1 MKKLLLSLM
10 CILSIGICAKA
21 DGTWKRVTS
30 TDDLTAGDSY
40 VMVCESN
47 NAIMGNISGKYFTSV
62 EINTLNN
69 GVTPTIPADA
79 LVLTVESDGSSYYWS
94 VKETE
99 NYLTCSAAKSM
110 ALGKKGTT
118 AATTVTFS
126 GNNATISYGSNGTI
140 RYNSQ
145 SPRFLT
151 YASGQTA
158 IQLYKL
164 SEEGGSE
171 DKTPVTLAWSEA
183 TATATVG
190 EAFTAPTLS
199 AEPASILNE
208 VFYSSSNKEVAT
220 VDAIS
225 GEVTLVG
232 AGETKITAA
241 FTGDATYKSATA
253 EYVLT
258 VKAAEGG
265 EEPADG
271 AWVRINSTDD
281 LTVGARY
288 IVVYEDGKV
297 AMSTSQNSNNIKP
310 VDVTISN
317 GTIATLP
324 ATAMT
329 LVLEEE
335 NNKYYWYAENATT
348 AGYLQSANGG
358 SNYLKIATKGSNYT
372 ATTVSFS
379 GNDAIVTFPDA
390 VNGTKVRNLQYNA
403 SNKIFATYTGT
414 QKNIQLYK
422 EAGEVVVKTPVK
434 LGWSAEA
441 IELTEGEELTAPTL
455 TVDPAE
461 AAAAVEFSTSNEAV
475 ATVDAQGNITLAGA
489 TGTATITAA
498 IKGNETYANA
508 SAAVTITVKKAA
520 STANS
525 IAEAMTM
532 EADQEFT
539 VNFDLTVGYGYGTDI
554 YATDGTDWILIYK
567 AKSTIGNNVK
577 PGNVIPA
584 GWKSTYTLYNNLKP
598 EIMPVASTLEAT
610 EGEDLTLAEPAEL
623 TTDMINHV
631 VVLKGVTVSA
641 ETPATVAN
649 YDILF
654 NDATINARNKFLLES
669 YPAGNYDITCV
680 IDVYSGKVQ
689 VYPIEMVNLGGT
701 VQIVPSYKFAA
712 SELTAYLEDET
723 IALPAL
729 NGVPEGLE
737 ITYTSSDENIAA
749 IIDGEIM
756 FGEAGTVTITA
767 ANEET
772 EEYAAYSTSFTLN
785 ILAEKPIQAT
795 FDFTTENAYGMT
807 VQSGN
812 SQKYEE
818 DVKSITE
825 NNTTISFDGKYRA
838 WLTGGKYELRINKES
853 SFTVTSDY
861 NYLITNIA
869 FEGSDIAFKTSC
881 GNLSGKTWTPENGAT
896 GNQSVTFTTTATR
909 KINTI
914 TVTLIERNA
923 PEFAAEFGHSIYT
936 DESGR
941 DFNTFNVEMILSD
954 NNVGADHY
962 TLSYNGKLIDN
973 NVELDNMGDAMIN
986 IEYLPYEAAYDF
998 AFTAVDAQGAAIDSY
1013 MIPVT
1018 HAFDL
1023 ANATPIELET
1033 MLGHYGD
1040 PVEGTD
1046 MELSLNVAY
1055 GVDVPADYVYYLGNT
1070 DDNAD
1075 IHWVGDNLIVD
1086 NYATAPYNNGKFDFS
1101 AVEFPEVSVNAYAVF
1116 PVAHKEIV
1124 VIEENAAAPPRKV
1137 ASRNEI
1143 VTVEHQSNTVA
1154 ATHQA
1159 DENSTTTGV
1168 EGIAA
1173 DNAPANAPVEFF
1185 NINGVSVNADN
1196 LTPGL
1201 YIRRQGT
1208 KVEKVIV
1215 K

>member
-1 MKKLLLSLM
+1 MKKLLLSL
-10 CILSIGICAKA
+10 
-21 DGTWKRVTS
+21 V
-30 TDDLTAGDSY
+30 
-40 VMVCESN
+40 
-47 NAIMGNISGKYFTSV
+47 
-62 EINTLNN
+62 
-69 GVTPTIPADA
+69 A
-79 LVLTVESDGSSYYWS
+79 LVTLAFAGYA
-94 VKETE
+94 ET
-99 NYLTCSAAKSM
+99 A
-110 ALGKKGTT
+110 
-118 AATTVTFS
+118 TVTFTELGYASAADVKSVTTDDGNVTMSFSNAKYYTTGGDPALRVYASSTIKFS
-126 GNNATISYGSNGTI
+126 GAEGVTITNVNFNTISGSSNSSFGATTKVDKGDINISDKKWSGEANEFTLSNPAQI
-140 RYNSQ
+140 RFIS
-145 SPRFLT
+145 FDIT
-151 YASGQTA
+151 YTVG
-158 IQLYKL
+158 
-164 SEEGGSE
+164 EGGSTE

-199 AEPASILNE
+199 AEPTSILDE

-220 VDAIS
+220 VDALS

-232 AGETKITAA
+232 AGETTITAA
-241 FTGDATYKSATA
+241 FAGDDTYKSATA

-288 IVVYEDGKV
+288 IVVYEDGNL
-297 AMSTSQNSNNIKP
+297 AMSTNQNSNNIRP

-324 ATAMT
+324 ATVMT

-335 NNKYYWYAENATT
+335 NDKYYWYAENATT

-358 SNYLKIATKGSNYT
+358 NNHLKIAAKGSNYT
-372 ATTVSFS
+372 ATTVAFS

-390 VNGTKVRNLQYNA
+390 VNGSKVRSLQYNA

-434 LGWSAEA
+434 LAWSAEA
-441 IELTEGEELTAPTL
+441 IELTEGEELTAPVL

-520 STANS
+520 TVANS
-525 IAEAMTM
+525 IAEAKTM

-539 VNFDLTVGYGYGTDI
+539 VNFDLTVGYGNGTDI

-567 AKSTIGNNVK
+567 AKSTIGDNVK
-577 PGNVIPA
+577 AGDVVPA

-598 EIMPVASTLEAT
+598 ELMPVASTLEAT
-610 EGEDLTLAEPAEL
+610 EGEGLTLAEPTEL

-631 VVLKGVTVSA
+631 VVLKGVVVSEA
-641 ETPATVAN
+641 TPSTVAN

-654 NDATINARNKFLLES
+654 NDAKITARNKFLLDS

-680 IDVYSGKVQ
+680 VDVYNGKAQ
-689 VYPIEMVNLGGT
+689 VYPVEFVNLGGT

-712 SELTAYLEDET
+712 TELTAYLEDET

-729 NGVPEGLE
+729 NGVPEGME

-749 IIDGEIM
+749 VIDGEI
-756 FGEAGTVTITA
+756 FFVETGSVTITA
-767 ANEET
+767 SNEES

-795 FDFTTENAYGMT
+795 FDFTIENAYGMT
-807 VQSGN
+807 VQTGSN
-812 SQKYEE
+812 YETE
-818 DVKSITE
+818 VKSVTE
-825 NNTTISFDGKYRA
+825 NNTTISFDGKYRM
-838 WLTGGKYELRINKES
+838 WLTGGRYELRVNNGS

-869 FEGSDIAFKTSC
+869 FEGSDISFNTSC
-881 GNLSGKTWTPENGAT
+881 GNFSSKTWTPEDGVA
-896 GNQSVTFTTTATR
+896 GNQSVTFTATSGTR

-923 PEFAAEFGHSIYT
+923 PEFVAEFGHDIYT
-936 DESGR
+936 NESGR
-941 DFNTFNVEMILSD
+941 EFNTFNVEMALSD

-973 NVELDNMGDAMIN
+973 NVELDDMGDAMIN
-986 IEYLPYEAAYDF
+986 IEYLPYEAVYDF
-998 AFTAVDAQGAAIDSY
+998 AFTAVDAQGAAIDTY

-1040 PVEGTD
+1040 PVEGTE

-1070 DDNAD
+1070 EDDAN

-1086 NYATAPYNNGKFDFS
+1086 NYATAPYANGKFDFS

-1116 PVAHKEIV
+1116 PVAHKEII
-1124 VIEENAAAPPRKV
+1124 VIEENAAAAPRKV
-1137 ASRNEI
+1137 ASRNDI

-1159 DENSTTTGV
+1159 DANSTTTGV
-1168 EGIAA
+1168 EGIAN
-1173 DNAPANAPVEFF
+1173 DNASANAPVEFF

>member
-1 MKKLLLSLM
+1 MKKLLLSL
-10 CILSIGICAKA
+10 
-21 DGTWKRVTS
+21 V
-30 TDDLTAGDSY
+30 
-40 VMVCESN
+40 
-47 NAIMGNISGKYFTSV
+47 
-62 EINTLNN
+62 
-69 GVTPTIPADA
+69 A
-79 LVLTVESDGSSYYWS
+79 LVTLAFAGYA
-94 VKETE
+94 ET
-99 NYLTCSAAKSM
+99 A
-110 ALGKKGTT
+110 
-118 AATTVTFS
+118 TVTFS
-126 GNNATISYGSNGTI
+126 ELGYANAADVKSVTTDDGNVTMSFSNAKYYTSGTALRVYASSTIKFSGAEGVTITNVNFNTISGSSNSSFGAATSVDKGTLSI
-140 RYNSQ
+140 SDKKWSGEANEFTLSNPAQ
-145 SPRFLT
+145 IRFLSFDIT
-151 YASGQTA
+151 YTA
-158 IQLYKL
+158 G
-164 SEEGGSE
+164 EGGSTE

-199 AEPASILNE
+199 AAPASILDE

-220 VDAIS
+220 VDALS

-232 AGETKITAA
+232 AGETTITAA
-241 FTGDATYKSATA
+241 FAGDDTYKSATA

-297 AMSTSQNSNNIKP
+297 AMSTNQNSNNIQP
-310 VDVTISN
+310 VDVTITN
-317 GTIATLP
+317 GAIATLP
-324 ATAMT
+324 TNAMV

-335 NNKYYWYAENATT
+335 NDNYYWYAENATT
-348 AGYLQSANGG
+348 AGYLQSANG
-358 SNYLKIATKGSNYT
+358 SSTYLKIAAKGSNYT
-372 ATTVSFS
+372 ATTVAFS

-390 VNGTKVRNLQYNA
+390 VNGSKVRSLQYNA
-403 SNKIFATYTGT
+403 TNKIFATYTGT

-422 EAGEVVVKTPVK
+422 EAGEVVVKTPVS
-434 LGWSAEA
+434 LAWSAEA
-441 IELTEGEELTAPTL
+441 IELTEGEEFTAPAL

-475 ATVDAQGNITLAGA
+475 ATVDAQGNITLTGA

-520 STANS
+520 TVANS
-525 IAEAMTM
+525 IAEAKTM

-567 AKSTIGNNVK
+567 AKSTIGDNVK
-577 PGNVIPA
+577 AGDVIPA
-584 GWKSTYTLYNNLKP
+584 GWKSTYALYNNLKP
-598 EIMPVASTLEAT
+598 ELMPVASTLEAT
-610 EGEDLTLAEPAEL
+610 EGEGLTLAEPAEL

-631 VVLKGVTVSA
+631 VVLKGVVVSEA
-641 ETPATVAN
+641 TPSIVAN

-654 NDATINARNKFLLES
+654 NDAKITARNKFLLDS

-680 IDVYSGKVQ
+680 VDVYNGKAQ
-689 VYPIEMVNLGGT
+689 VYPVEFVNLGGT

-712 SELTAYLEDET
+712 TELTAYLEDET

-729 NGVPEGLE
+729 NGVPEGME
-737 ITYTSSDENIAA
+737 ITYTSSDEDIAA
-749 IIDGEIM
+749 VIDGEIM
-756 FGEAGTVTITA
+756 FGEAGSVTITA
-767 ANEET
+767 SNEES

-795 FDFTTENAYGMT
+795 FDFTIENAYGMT
-807 VQSGN
+807 VQTGSDYETEVKSVSSDNVNIAFSGN
-812 SQKYEE
+812 
-818 DVKSITE
+818 
-825 NNTTISFDGKYRA
+825 YRL
-838 WLTGGKYELRINKES
+838 WKLSNGGIELRIQKNA
-853 SFTVTSDY
+853 SFTISADY
-861 NYLITNIA
+861 HYLISGIE
-869 FEGSDIAFKTSC
+869 FTSS
-881 GNLSGKTWTPENGAT
+881 GTVNAAASTGKLSAKVWTPAEGTTGA
-896 GNQSVTFTTTATR
+896 SAVTFNAGNTVQN
-909 KINTI
+909 INTI

-923 PEFAAEFGHSIYT
+923 PEFVAEFGHDIYT
-936 DESGR
+936 NESGR
-941 DFNTFNVEMILSD
+941 EFNTFNVEMALSD

-973 NVELDNMGDAMIN
+973 NVELDDMGDAMIN
-986 IEYLPYEAAYDF
+986 IEYLPYEAVYDF
-998 AFTAVDAQGAAIDSY
+998 AFTAIDAQGAAIDTY

-1023 ANATPIELET
+1023 ANATPIDLQT

-1040 PVEGTD
+1040 PVEGTE

-1055 GVDVPADYVYYLGNT
+1055 GVDVPADYVYYFGNT
-1070 DDNAD
+1070 EDDAN
-1075 IHWVGDNLIVD
+1075 IHWVGENLIVD
-1086 NYATAPYNNGKFDFS
+1086 NYVTAPYINGKFDLS

-1116 PVAHKEIV
+1116 PVAHKEII
-1124 VIEENAAAPPRKV
+1124 VIEENVAAAPRKV

-1159 DENSTTTGV
+1159 DANSTTTGV
-1168 EGIAA
+1168 EGIAT
-1173 DNAPANAPVEFF
+1173 DNASANAPVEFF